1 MGQKKIMLL
10 GGLRYLLPAI
20 EAAHAQGYH
29 VITADY
35 LPGNVAHRYS
45 DEYVNVSI
53 IDKEA
58 VLKAALEKR
67 IDGIMSF
74 ACDPGVVSAAYVQE
88 QMGLP
93 SFGPYKSV
101 EILQNKDKFR
111 SFLREHGFN
120 VPKARSYVCRAEA
133 LKDKDLLEYPV
144 IVKPV
149 DSAGS
154 KGVCRAN
161 NAKELEEALVAAFKY
176 SITHRIIIESFLEKR
191 GRSSD
196 TDCFSVDGQLRFVDF
211 NAQYFD
217 LLAANPYTPSA
228 YSWPSTFTQKEERE
242 LTSELQRLISLLGM
256 KTALFNVETLVAA
269 DGTPYI
275 MELTPR
281 AGGNRLSE
289 MLRHITGVDL
299 ITAITRWVVGDPID
313 EIKPHP
319 PRGHWAEIILHSNE
333 TGVFQGLE
341 IDRSIAADVIE
352 EDLWCRPG
360 DVVNFFQ
367 AANQAIGTLILKF
380 RNAEEQ
386 EKALATQAQ
395 WLKVRINR
403 EA

>member
-35 LPGNVAHRYS
+35 LPGNMAHKYS

-93 SFGPYKSV
+93 SFGPYKSI
-101 EILQNKDKFR
+101 EILQNKDLFR
-111 SFLREHGFN
+111 SFLGEHGFN
-120 VPKARSYVCRAEA
+120 VPKARNYSCRAEA
-133 LKDKDLLEYPV
+133 LEDKDLLEYPV

-154 KGVCRAN
+154 KGVRRAN
-161 NAKELEEALVAAFKY
+161 NAKELEDALEAAFPY
-176 SITHRIIIESFLEKR
+176 SISHRIIIESFLEKR
-191 GRSSD
+191 GMSSD
-196 TDCFSVDGQLRFVDF
+196 TDCFSVDGQLRFVNF

-217 LLAANPYTPSA
+217 LTAANPYTPSA
-228 YSWPSTFTQKEERE
+228 YSWPSTFTREEE
-242 LTSELQRLISLLGM
+242 EYLTSELQRLITLLDL
-256 KTALFNVETLVAA
+256 KTAIFNVETLVAA

-275 MELTPR
+275 MEFAPR

-289 MLRHITGVDL
+289 MLRYATGVDL
-299 ITAITRWVVGDPID
+299 ITAITRWVVGDPVDDI
-313 EIKPHP
+313 IPCPVK
-319 PRGHWAEIILHSNE
+319 GHWAEIILHSNK
-333 TGVFQGLE
+333 TGFFRGLQ
-341 IDRSIAADVIE
+341 IDRSVAAHVVE

-360 DVVNFFQ
+360 DPIDLFH
-367 AANQAIGTLILKF
+367 AANQAIGSLVLKF
-380 RNAEEQ
+380 RSAEEQ
-386 EKALATQAQ
+386 EKAMATQAQ
-395 WLKVRINR
+395 WLTVKIDER
-403 EA
+403 A